1 VDVTALDASIEQDI
15 DMSTSGI
22 TNAAGAS
29 DGDNTIGNP
38 VQDAVPTSVDAI
50 AAAVAPSKK
59 ETSLREFL
67 GKMDDY
73 APIVGLAFFSH
84 FPLALLSTAFAVM
97 DVSQDVH
104 P

>member
-1 VDVTALDASIEQDI
+1 MNT
-15 DMSTSGI
+15 GGN

-73 APIVGLAFFSH
+73 APIVGLASFIIF
-84 FPLALLSTAFAVM
+84 LLRYF
-97 DVSQDVH
+97 
-104 P
+104 